1 MFSTTARASRA
12 GRSLLSLLAVLLAG
26 VARAGCSGTAETY
39 SGAVVKSCYWSS
51 SSVGKGTRLSYSQC
65 ESKCDD
71 HPDCW
76 KWQFTQ
82 GRRGGGC
89 TLHGNS
95 AQDLVLR
102 RRVRVGDGGQLH
114 PLQREVLLRA
124 FFVY

>member
-1 MFSTTARASRA
+1 MHRASTPRASRA
-12 GRSLLSLLAVLLAG
+12 SSALLSLLAVLLLAG

-39 SGAVVKSCYWSS
+39 SGAVVKSYYWSS

-71 HPDCW
+71 HADCW

-89 TLHGNS
+89 TLHGKS
-95 AQDLVLR
+95 AR
-102 RRVRVGDGGQLH
+102 RTSFSAAACESGMVGSCTHCSGW
-114 PLQREVLLRA
+114 
-124 FFVY
+124 FY